1 MNPIQNIPPNY
12 ALVTG
17 ASTGLGA
24 AFAHRLAKA
33 GRALILVALP
43 DEGLA
48 ELTSE
53 LIKTHGIKALF
64 FEGNLTD
71 NAFSMEIINKLSDEQ
86 IKVDLL
92 INNAGIGGSQP
103 FELATAGWL
112 EQQIM
117 LNVMHTSL
125 FTHAILPFMKGD
137 FPASILNVS
146 SMAGLT
152 PMPYKTVY
160 PATKAF
166 ITHFSLGLDAELR
179 EKTNIRVFALHP
191 GGMMTNADVS
201 ARLKNQNW
209 IGRKSIL
216 AVDEIAR
223 IGLAGLSKNKPLII
237 PGWSNRLNYLL
248 FRWVPWSIRS
258 KALVRFMKRELGL
271 A

>member
-1 MNPIQNIPPNY
+1 MSKLTDLKVYY

-33 GRALILVALP
+33 GRALILVSLA

-48 ELTSE
+48 ELAAE
-53 LIKTHGIKALF
+53 LTQTYGVKVHFL
-64 FEGNLTD
+64 EGNLTKTT
-71 NAFSMEIINKLSDEQ
+71 FRTEIIDYLQQNQ
-86 IKVDLL
+86 IQLDLL
-92 INNAGIGGSQP
+92 INNAGIGGSRP
-103 FELATAGWL
+103 FETASADWL
-112 EQQIM
+112 EQQIL
-117 LNVMHTSL
+117 LNVMHTTL
-125 FTHAILPFMKGD
+125 FSHALLPRLKGD
-137 FPASILNVS
+137 YPARILNVS

-179 EKTNIRVFALHP
+179 EQTNIRVFALHP

-209 IGRKSIL
+209 LGRQSVME
-216 AVDEIAR
+216 VDEIAR
-223 IGLAGLSKNKPLII
+223 IALEGLSKNKPLII
-237 PGWSNRLNYLL
+237 PGWSNRLNYLI
-248 FRWVPWSIRS
+248 FRWLPWSVRS
-258 KALVRFMKRELGL
+258 RALIRFMKRELNL
-271 A
+271 T